1 MLSLPIK
8 LTRDQTRLLKKEN
21 LVCVGVGNFIKYLF
35 GGDRLKCHYID
46 LGEKKASLVADEKRG
61 NCDTY
66 LYFLHRNEAARI
78 ELPERSDLIVPYVAK
93 PRAPKPFYCRA
104 KNDSLGWTVKGVG
117 NIQSVYDKDGT
128 FARHTGSS
136 GQTYNDIARRLISGG
151 SYVTLT
157 RSEFLSRI
165 RDCGLNEDGTKIV
178 PPAPPKPEPAPVPRF
193 EPKNLGQVWLLND
206 HPCMVCRIAP
216 DTYRA
221 IGLKF
226 DLGNRYR
233 DNDTIPEGARM
244 IAPTLADY
252 FKNKLDS

>member
-61 NCDTY
+61 NCHIY

-136 GQTYNDIARRLISGG
+136 GQTYNDMARSSISNGT
-151 SYVTLT
+151 YVALT

-165 RDCGLNEDGTKIV
+165 KACGLNEDGTKI
-178 PPAPPKPEPAPVPRF
+178 APPAPVPRF
-193 EPKNLGQVWLLND
+193 KMENLGQVWKIGDL
-206 HPCMVCRIAP
+206 HCMICQTAR
-216 DTYRA
+216 DTFRA
-221 IGLKF
+221 IGVERGRLN
-226 DLGNRYR
+226 DLGNRFSE
-233 DNDTIPEGARM
+233 NDTIPEGARM
-244 IAPTLADY
+244 VAPTLADF